1 MKLLITGASGFVG
14 KNLSLFLEA
23 QNNTVQ
29 KLSLRTES
37 WKKHFPND
45 ADSIIHLAGKAH
57 DLENVNDPEEYFE
70 VNYGLTKELFKRFIK
85 SDSKDF
91 IYFSSVK
98 AVADSVDGVLKEE
111 VKPTPKTPYG
121 QSKLQ
126 AEEYLL
132 SQSLP
137 KEKRIIILRPCIIHG
152 PGNKGNLNLL
162 YKVTKKGIPYPLG
175 SFENQRSFLSID
187 NLKFII
193 QEILKNPDFQS
204 GVYNVS
210 DDESLSTN
218 ELIRIIGEVTGT
230 KGTVWNIPKQII
242 SSIAKVGDII
252 HLPLN
257 SERLKKLSE
266 SYVVSN
272 KKIKSALG
280 IKMLPLSSKEGLEN
294 TIKSF
299 K

>member
-218 ELIRIIGEVTGT
+218 ELIRIIGEVTGA